1 MHNTF
6 IPCNQPPESLLFPA
20 SPLKSSKYHF
30 NEIGETQS
38 MIHPEAK
45 FLSSCEPVNLD
56 KLYAFKILTVEQT
69 QDRRHHPKK
78 EKLERR
84 TGYMQDKFH

>member
-1 MHNTF
+1 
-6 IPCNQPPESLLFPA
+6 
-20 SPLKSSKYHF
+20 
-30 NEIGETQS
+30 
-38 MIHPEAK
+38 MIHSEAK
-45 FLSSCEPVNLD
+45 FPSSCEPVNLD